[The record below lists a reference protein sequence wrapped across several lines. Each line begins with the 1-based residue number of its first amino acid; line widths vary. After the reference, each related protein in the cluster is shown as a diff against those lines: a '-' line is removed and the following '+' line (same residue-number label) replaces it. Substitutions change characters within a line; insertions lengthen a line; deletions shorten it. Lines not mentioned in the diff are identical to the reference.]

1 MKPRRSLSSW
11 HFITAR
17 NKALDGP
24 WFKRKENRHDQSILS
39 MILKVENLVDGWWRI
54 SIGPLSCSDR
64 LDKWHDWHGI
74 SMHYWNSKMLFRS
87 TGHRGKYLQ
96 GRLVQGAG
104 LPLRSAWLQRWD
116 RWLAGR
122 NSSTRIQQAQQCIQT
137 DFLYTLLSIL
147 FASLICSIIT
157 QYIFWCTKEIFK
169 FLFSP
174 CTRKTDVCR
183 FMLVSCLPQVHPEL
197 GVPGLTVKFFWASSL
212 AASPKMAVAL
222 RSSATDTLAEFL
234 PHRCCYHYCGRGV
247 PG

>member
-1 MKPRRSLSSW
+1 
-11 HFITAR
+11 
-17 NKALDGP
+17 
-24 WFKRKENRHDQSILS
+24 

-54 SIGPLSCSDR
+54 SMGPLSCSDR

-122 NSSTRIQQAQQCIQT
+122 NSPGFNKHSNVYRQI
-137 DFLYTLLSIL
+137 FLYTLLSIF

-157 QYIFWCTKEIFK
+157 NYTIYFLMHYLKRYIYISFCLLHAQK
-169 FLFSP
+169 
-174 CTRKTDVCR
+174 KTDVRR